1 MANESSFGAGP
12 ARGELVAKEGE
23 QGQCR
28 VVGGELPPAVGAAEA
43 RREIYCGVP
52 LIFGEL
58 CRMIDFY
65 VGNEYVLINR
75 RFSEYARFISNY

>member
-1 MANESSFGAGP
+1 MANKSSFGAGP

-43 RREIYCGVP
+43 RSIIRENNYCGVP
-52 LIFGEL
+52 LNFW
-58 CRMIDFY
+58 RA
-65 VGNEYVLINR
+65 V
-75 RFSEYARFISNY
+75 